1 MKTIVIV
8 GASSGIAKECA
19 KLWLKSDPVHLYLVV
34 RSSLAAKHL
43 AMDLQIRSPSSL
55 IEVLQADFL
64 DTQSIQEV
72 TRSIAAKNAIDI
84 VLIAHG
90 TLPDQQEAQDS
101 LDLCD
106 RTLEING
113 VSPCLFAEAF
123 ANQMKNQMSGSI
135 AVIGSVAGDRGRRSN
150 YIYGAAKGLV
160 ARYIEGMQHRFAHGP
175 LAICLIKP
183 GPTATPMTEH
193 LQGVGVKMASASLVA
208 RDIIEGIAKGSR
220 VIYTP
225 RKWQII
231 MLIIRHLPVF
241 VFNKLNI

>member
-34 RSSLAAKHL
+34 RSSLTAKPL
-43 AMDLQIRSPSSL
+43 AVDLQIRSPSSL
-55 IEVLQADFL
+55 VEVLQADFM
-64 DTQSIQEV
+64 DTQSIKDL
-72 TRSIAAKNAIDI
+72 TRSIAAKTPIDI

-90 TLPDQQEAQDS
+90 TLPDQQEAQES
-101 LDLCD
+101 LDLCS

-123 ANQMKNQMSGSI
+123 ASEMKNQARGSI
-135 AVIGSVAGDRGRRSN
+135 AVIGSVAGDRGRKSN
-150 YIYGAAKGLV
+150 YIYGAAKDLV
-160 ARYIEGMQHRFAHGP
+160 ARYVEGMQHRFAKGP
-175 LAICLIKP
+175 LTICLIKP

-193 LQGVGVKMASASLVA
+193 LQEAGAKMAPASLVA
-208 RDIIEGIAKGSR
+208 RDIIEGVAKGSR

-231 MLIIRHLPVF
+231 MLIIRHLPNF
-241 VFNKLNI
+241 IFNKLNI

>member
-8 GASSGIAKECA
+8 GARSGIAKECA
-19 KLWLKSDPVHLYLVV
+19 KLWLKSQAVHLYLVV
-34 RSSLAAKHL
+34 RSSLETESL
-43 AMDLQIRSPSSL
+43 AVDLQIRSPSSL
-55 IEVLQADFL
+55 IEVLQADFM
-64 DTQSIQEV
+64 DTQSIQDV

-84 VLIAHG
+84 TLIAHG
-90 TLPDQQEAQDS
+90 TLPDQQEAEQN
-101 LDLCD
+101 LDLCKQ
-106 RTLEING
+106 TLDING

-123 ANQMKNQMSGSI
+123 ANEMKDQASGSI

-160 ARYIEGMQHRFAHGP
+160 ARYVEGMQHRFANGP
-175 LAICLIKP
+175 LVICLIKP

-193 LQGVGVKMASASLVA
+193 LQGAGVKMAPASLVA
-208 RDIIEGIAKGSR
+208 RDIIEGVAKGSR

-231 MLIIRHLPVF
+231 MLIIRHLPTF
-241 VFNKLNI
+241 IFNKMNI